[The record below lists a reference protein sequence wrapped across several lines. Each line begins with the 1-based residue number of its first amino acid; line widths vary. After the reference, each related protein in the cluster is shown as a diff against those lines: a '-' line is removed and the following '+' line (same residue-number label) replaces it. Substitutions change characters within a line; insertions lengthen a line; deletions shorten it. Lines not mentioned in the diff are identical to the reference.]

1 MLSEEQKRVA
11 DESLNQTD
19 KVSPGSESPGI
30 PFYYTKVWLA
40 VWSLLIW
47 PIGIFMLWRYLDDT
61 QKSKLPRTQLIK
73 KKPEDL

>member
-1 MLSEEQKRVA
+1 MLSEEQKRVD

-19 KVSPGSESPGI
+19 KVSPGSESSGI
-30 PFYYTKVWLA
+30 PFYYSKVWLA

>member
-1 MLSEEQKRVA
+1 MLSEEEKRID
-11 DESLNQTD
+11 DESLKPIDQVNTE
-19 KVSPGSESPGI
+19 SESSRI

-73 KKPEDL
+73 KRPEDL